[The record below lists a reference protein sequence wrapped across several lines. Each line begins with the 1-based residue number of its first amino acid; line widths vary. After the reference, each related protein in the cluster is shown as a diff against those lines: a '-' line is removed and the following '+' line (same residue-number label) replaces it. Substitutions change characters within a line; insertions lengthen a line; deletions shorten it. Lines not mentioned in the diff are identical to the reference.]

1 MTVTAQPV
9 PSGRKTLMI
18 CGGAHALHDGFTDL
32 LNVLYPLL
40 QAQFGL
46 SYAVIGALKAVYS
59 GAMASGQIPSG
70 WLAGRF
76 GSVPV
81 LAFGTALVA
90 MGYGLAGVAG
100 SLYGVIAGLLLAGLG
115 GSTQH
120 PVASTLVAAAFP
132 GLRSR
137 TALGTYNFTGDLG
150 KVALPSLFALIAASL
165 GWRDALL
172 VTAAIAVAGAG
183 TVVVTLPSPSGTAAK
198 AESRHAAGR
207 DRPWAFWLLF
217 FIHVTDSSVRSGF
230 LIFLPFLL
238 RSKGA
243 DLPTIGLAL
252 SLLFAGGAAG
262 KLVMGWVGS
271 RLGVVMSVVLTEL
284 ATTALILALLPLS
297 LPLSLALLP
306 LVGLML
312 NGTSSV
318 LYGTIPE
325 FVMIERRTHAFAVFY
340 TGGSIA
346 GAASPFLFGLLGD
359 AIGLSLAMAGVAG
372 VALIT
377 VPLVWALRPAFH
389 SSHDRGAGASRQACR
404 SALQRLP
411 EQQGQ
416 GEE

>member
-1 MTVTAQPV
+1 MTVAAQ
-9 PSGRKTLMI
+9 STRSARKTLAV

-46 SYAVIGALKAVYS
+46 NYAAIGALKSVYS

-76 GSVPV
+76 GGVKV
-81 LAFGTALVA
+81 LASGTALIA
-90 MGYGLAGVAG
+90 AGYCLAGFTG

-120 PVASTLVAAAFP
+120 PIASTLVSSAFP
-132 GLRSR
+132 GLSSR
-137 TALGTYNFTGDLG
+137 TALGTYNFTGDVG
-150 KVALPSLFALIAASL
+150 KVALPALFALVAAAL
-165 GWRDALL
+165 GWREAMM
-172 VTAAIAVAGAG
+172 VTAAVAIAGAGVILTTLQPAETHAKTAAASEGKAVAGQ
-183 TVVVTLPSPSGTAAK
+183 
-198 AESRHAAGR
+198 

-217 FIHVTDSSVRSGF
+217 FIHIADSGVRSGF

-238 RSKGA
+238 RAKGA

-262 KLVMGWVGS
+262 KLAMGWIGS
-271 RLGVVMSVVLTEL
+271 RLGVVPSVVLTEV
-284 ATTALILALLPLS
+284 ATTALILGLLPLA
-297 LPLSLALLP
+297 LTRSLALLP

-325 FVMIERRTHAFAVFY
+325 FVKPARRTHAFAVFY

-346 GAASPFLFGLLGD
+346 GAASPFLFGVLGD
-359 AIGLSLAMAGVAG
+359 AIGLSPALACVSA
-372 VALIT
+372 VALLT
-377 VPLVWALRPAFH
+377 VPMVWALRPAFH
-389 SSHDRGAGASRQACR
+389 STPAP
-404 SALQRLP
+404 SA
-411 EQQGQ
+411 
-416 GEE
+416 